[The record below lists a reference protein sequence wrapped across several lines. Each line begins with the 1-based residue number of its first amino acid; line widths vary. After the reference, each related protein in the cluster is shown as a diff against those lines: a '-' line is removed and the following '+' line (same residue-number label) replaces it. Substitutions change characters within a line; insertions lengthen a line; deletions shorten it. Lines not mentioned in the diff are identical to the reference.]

1 MKQMLFF
8 PLKKT
13 KVLKF
18 VQTTLTTNIL
28 NMRILLFV
36 LLIFLLACRS
46 SSEPNDEKAV
56 EVVNPTTSTDSLP
69 SLTKVE
75 VKIPNID
82 YDSTQWTDIQILDGS
97 ISLDLRYA
105 TPFNFVK
112 EKMYNCGRCFLRK
125 EVASQ
130 IARIHKELQEEG
142 LGLKMFDCYRPRPIQ
157 WKLWE
162 KVPDPRYVADPRKG
176 SMHNRGS
183 AVDLTLVDE
192 KGNELDMG
200 TAFDFFGPEAYHNY
214 TGHPTAILENRKK
227 LKGIME
233 KHGFRPT
240 STEWWHYS
248 YRRKS
253 YKLADWLW
261 DCR

>member
-1 MKQMLFF
+1 MLFF
-8 PLKKT
+8 PLKET

-18 VQTTLTTNIL
+18 VQTTLATNIL

-36 LLIFLLACRS
+36 LLIFLLACQS
-46 SSEPNDEKAV
+46 SPEPNDEKAI
-56 EVVNPTTSTDSLP
+56 EVITSTPSTDSLP
-69 SLTKVE
+69 LITKVE
-75 VKIPNID
+75 VKKPNID
-82 YDSTQWTDIQILDGS
+82 YDSTQWTDIHILDGS

-112 EKMYNCGRCFLRK
+112 EKMYDCGRCFLRK

-130 IARIHKELQEEG
+130 IARIHKELQEDG

-183 AVDLTLVDE
+183 AIDLTIVDE
-192 KGNELDMG
+192 EGNELDMG

-214 TGHPTAILENRKK
+214 TGHSTAILENRKK

-253 YKLADWLW
+253 YELADWLW